1 MYKATRLIYEALKQ
15 EDGFKVFTDETP
27 NTTCVWLQF
36 SVENG
41 GSYRI
46 RFINTDDD
54 NDTAVRVFG
63 LIHVNEDARPR
74 VLKACNAVNR
84 KFRYVKFVLDDDGDV
99 NVEYDFPVI
108 GSNPATSA
116 REMVIRF
123 ADIVDKAYPDLMR
136 AIYDP
141 TY

>member
-1 MYKATRLIYEALKQ
+1 M
-15 EDGFKVFTDETP
+15 
-27 NTTCVWLQF
+27 
-36 SVENG
+36 
-41 GSYRI
+41 
-46 RFINTDDD
+46 
-54 NDTAVRVFG
+54 RVFG

-99 NVEYDFPVI
+99 NVEYDCPVS

-123 ADIVDKAYPDLMR
+123 ADIVDQAYPDLMR